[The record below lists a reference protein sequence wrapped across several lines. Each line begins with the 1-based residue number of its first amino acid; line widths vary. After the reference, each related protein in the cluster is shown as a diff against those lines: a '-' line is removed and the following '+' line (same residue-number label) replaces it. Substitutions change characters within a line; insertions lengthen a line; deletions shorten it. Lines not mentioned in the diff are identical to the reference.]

1 MVKENNFKMR
11 IILLILLSLANIA
24 CSQKIEN
31 QPAVTQTIP
40 QQEFEPTVYQLI
52 NFFNKKNF
60 KGINQYIQKDIG
72 LFIVYNASTSPTM
85 RRIEQFKSNN
95 KIIENTIPSWVE
107 DELLGFSISG
117 NPKIQ
122 YEQYPT
128 FDPCSEKVT
137 KLGLYANPKES
148 NIDALKIALDYYHW
162 ELKHYQFEKRPFWQE
177 YQAIADKIAPKTV
190 KVVYIE
196 NFPGILP
203 SDEKNIFIFYLTQL
217 DKIWYLT
224 ILDFYTMDCS
234 A

>member
-1 MVKENNFKMR
+1 MR
-11 IILLILLSLANIA
+11 ILLLILLSLVNIA

-31 QPAVTQTIP
+31 QSAVTQTTP
-40 QQEFEPTVYQLI
+40 HFNATVYQLI
-52 NFFNKKNF
+52 DLFNKKNF
-60 KGINQYIQKDIG
+60 KEINQYINKDIG

-95 KIIENTIPSWVE
+95 KITENTIPSWVD

-137 KLGLYANPKES
+137 KLGLYANSKEK
-148 NIDALKIALDYYHW
+148 NIEALKIALDYYHW
-162 ELKHYQFEKRPFWQE
+162 ELKHYQFEKNPVWEE
-177 YQAIADKIAPKTV
+177 YQAIAEKIAPKTV

-196 NFPGILP
+196 NFPGIIP
-203 SDEKNIFIFYLTQL
+203 NHEKNIFIFYLTQL
-217 DKIWYLT
+217 DNKWYLT

>member
-1 MVKENNFKMR
+1 MR
-11 IILLILLSLANIA
+11 ILLLILLSLVNIA

-31 QPAVTQTIP
+31 QSAVTQTIP
-40 QQEFEPTVYQLI
+40 HFDATVYQLI
-52 NFFNKKNF
+52 DLFNKKNF
-60 KGINQYIQKDIG
+60 KEINQYINKDIG

-85 RRIEQFKSNN
+85 RRIEQFESN
-95 KIIENTIPSWVE
+95 NTIPSWVD

-137 KLGLYANPKES
+137 KLGLYANSKEK
-148 NIDALKIALDYYHW
+148 NIEALKIALDYYHW
-162 ELKHYQFEKRPFWQE
+162 ELKHYQFEKNPVWEE
-177 YQAIADKIAPKTV
+177 YQAIADIIAPKTV

-196 NFPGILP
+196 NFSGIIP
-203 SDEKNIFIFYLTQL
+203 NHEKNIFIFYLTQL
-217 DKIWYLT
+217 DNKWYLS

>member
-1 MVKENNFKMR
+1 MR
-11 IILLILLSLANIA
+11 ILLLILLSLVNIA

-31 QPAVTQTIP
+31 QSAVTQTTP
-40 QQEFEPTVYQLI
+40 HFDATVYQLI
-52 NFFNKKNF
+52 DLFNKKNF
-60 KGINQYIQKDIG
+60 KEINQYIDKDIG

-95 KIIENTIPSWVE
+95 KITENTIPSWVD

-137 KLGLYANPKES
+137 KLGLYANSKEK
-148 NIDALKIALDYYHW
+148 NIEALKIALDYYHW
-162 ELKHYQFEKRPFWQE
+162 ELKHYQFEKNPVWEE

-196 NFPGILP
+196 NFPGIIP
-203 SDEKNIFIFYLTQL
+203 NHEKNIFIFYLTQL
-217 DKIWYLT
+217 DNKWYLS

>member
-1 MVKENNFKMR
+1 MR
-11 IILLILLSLANIA
+11 ILLLILLSLANIA

-31 QPAVTQTIP
+31 QSAVTQTIP
-40 QQEFEPTVYQLI
+40 HFDATVYQLI
-52 NFFNKKNF
+52 DLFNKKNF
-60 KGINQYIQKDIG
+60 KEINQYINKDIG
-72 LFIVYNASTSPTM
+72 LFIVYNGSTSPTM

-95 KIIENTIPSWVE
+95 KITENTIPSWVD

-137 KLGLYANPKES
+137 KLGLYANSKEK
-148 NIDALKIALDYYHW
+148 NIEALKIALDYYHW
-162 ELKHYQFEKRPFWQE
+162 ELKHYQFEKRPIWEKHQS
-177 YQAIADKIAPKTV
+177 IADKIASKTV

-196 NFPGILP
+196 NFPDTLP
-203 SDEKNIFIFYLTQL
+203 DDEKNIFIFYLTQL
-217 DKIWYLT
+217 DNKWYLT

>member
-1 MVKENNFKMR
+1 MR
-11 IILLILLSLANIA
+11 ILLLILLSLVNIA

-31 QPAVTQTIP
+31 QSAVTQTTP
-40 QQEFEPTVYQLI
+40 HFDATVYQLI
-52 NFFNKKNF
+52 DLFNKKNF
-60 KGINQYIQKDIG
+60 KEINQYIDKDIG

-95 KIIENTIPSWVE
+95 KITENTIPSWVD

-137 KLGLYANPKES
+137 KLGLYANSKEK
-148 NIDALKIALDYYHW
+148 NIEALKIALDYYHW
-162 ELKHYQFEKRPFWQE
+162 ELKHYQFEKNPVWEE

-196 NFPGILP
+196 NFPGIIP
-203 SDEKNIFIFYLTQL
+203 NHEKNIFIFYLTQL
-217 DKIWYLT
+217 DNKWYLT

>member
-1 MVKENNFKMR
+1 MR
-11 IILLILLSLANIA
+11 ILLLILLSLVNIA

-31 QPAVTQTIP
+31 QSAVTQTTP
-40 QQEFEPTVYQLI
+40 HFDATVYQLI
-52 NFFNKKNF
+52 DLFNKKNF
-60 KGINQYIQKDIG
+60 KEINQYIDKDIG

-95 KIIENTIPSWVE
+95 KITENTIPSWVD

-137 KLGLYANPKES
+137 KLGLYANSKEK
-148 NIDALKIALDYYHW
+148 NIEALKIALDYYHW
-162 ELKHYQFEKRPFWQE
+162 ELKHYQFEKNPVWEE

-196 NFPGILP
+196 NFPGIIP
-203 SDEKNIFIFYLTQL
+203 NHEKNIFIFYLTRL
-217 DKIWYLT
+217 DNKWYLT

>member
-1 MVKENNFKMR
+1 MR

-31 QPAVTQTIP
+31 QPAVTQTIS

-52 NFFNKKNF
+52 DFFNKKDF
-60 KGINQYIQKDIG
+60 EAINQYIHKDIG

-85 RRIEQFKSNN
+85 RRIEQLNNLKSNN

-107 DELLGFSISG
+107 DELLGVSISG

-128 FDPCSEKVT
+128 FNPCSEKVN
-137 KLGLYANPKES
+137 KLGLYANPKEK
-148 NIDALKIALDYYHW
+148 NIEALKIALDYYHW
-162 ELKHYQFEKRPFWQE
+162 ELKHYQFEKNPVWEE

-203 SDEKNIFIFYLTQL
+203 NDEKNIFIFYLTQL
-217 DKIWYLT
+217 DNKWYLT

>member
-1 MVKENNFKMR
+1 MR
-11 IILLILLSLANIA
+11 ILLLILLSLVNIA

-31 QPAVTQTIP
+31 QSAVTQTTP
-40 QQEFEPTVYQLI
+40 HFDATVYQLI
-52 NFFNKKNF
+52 DLFNKKNF
-60 KGINQYIQKDIG
+60 KEINQYINKDIG

-95 KIIENTIPSWVE
+95 KITENTIPSWVD

-137 KLGLYANPKES
+137 KLGLYANSKEK
-148 NIDALKIALDYYHW
+148 NIEALKIALDYYHW
-162 ELKHYQFEKRPFWQE
+162 ELKHYQFEKNPVWEE

-196 NFPGILP
+196 NFPGIIP
-203 SDEKNIFIFYLTQL
+203 NHEKNIFIFYLTQL
-217 DKIWYLT
+217 DNKWYLS